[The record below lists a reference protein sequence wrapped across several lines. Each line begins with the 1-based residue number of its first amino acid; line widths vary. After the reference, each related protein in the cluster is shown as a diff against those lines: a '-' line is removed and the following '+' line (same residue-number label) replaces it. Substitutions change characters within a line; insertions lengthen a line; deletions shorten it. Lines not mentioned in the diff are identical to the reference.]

1 MTAFEIIL
9 ILACV
14 VLLTLLILVFKDK
27 WKLTRRFQK
36 VLDIEAEGK
45 KIKTTLEK
53 EQEEVRT
60 TTSQLEQQRNTLQV
74 EKERTESNIAKLKTQ
89 VSTLEDE
96 LNLQIH
102 GLYEPK
108 YDFGTSAQ
116 YKIAISEIRK
126 RQKAMI
132 RDKTAIPCSTE
143 WTVDGSR
150 TEGRKMTN
158 QYIRLMARAF
168 NGECDSIIPKV
179 KYNNHYRIEDRMIN
193 VFDAIN
199 KLGEPQRCEISEAY
213 LNLKIDELAL
223 VHEYQEKLQAEKEE
237 QYRIREQMREEARAQ
252 RELEKAQK
260 EAEQEEKRYQAALD
274 KARREIEQA
283 TGAKHTKLQSEV
295 QRLNELL
302 LEAQVNRERA
312 MSRAQMTRS
321 GHVYIISNIGSFGE
335 DIYKIGMT
343 RRLDPEDRIRE
354 LGGAPVPFRFD
365 VHAMI
370 YSEDAPTLENALHK
384 ALERR
389 RVNRINPRKE
399 FFNVSLEE
407 VEEIVHQ
414 QDVNAEFIRIPPA
427 EEFRKTLAIINE
439 EVNHN
444 YNSSVADGIEP
455 VKEA

>member
-1 MTAFEIIL
+1 MSPFEIIL
-9 ILACV
+9 SIACIGLL
-14 VLLTLLILVFKDK
+14 VLLVLVFKQK
-27 WKLTRRFQK
+27 WQLSRRFRG
-36 VLDIEAEGK
+36 VIDIEAEK
-45 KIKTTLEK
+45 KQVEAEIT
-53 EQEEVRT
+53 
-60 TTSQLEQQRNTLQV
+60 QLQQQRTSAQSRLDETQDTVLN
-74 EKERTESNIAKLKTQ
+74 LKKQ

-96 LNLQIH
+96 LNLQSFGI
-102 GLYEPK
+102 YELK
-108 YDFGTSAQ
+108 YDFGTSAR
-116 YKIAISEIRK
+116 YKIELDGI
-126 RQKAMI
+126 RQKQKTMI
-132 RDKTAIPCSTE
+132 REKTAIPCSAQ

-179 KYNNHYRIEDRMIN
+179 KYNNYHRIADRIIN
-193 VFDAIN
+193 VFHAIN
-199 KLGEPQRCEISEAY
+199 KLGKSQRCEISQAY
-213 LNLKIDELAL
+213 LNLKIEELRL

-252 RELEKAQK
+252 RELEKAQQ
-260 EAEQEEKRYQAALD
+260 EAEKEERRYQVALD
-274 KARREIEQA
+274 RARRKIEKT
-283 TGAKHTKLQSEV
+283 TGARHTKLQSEV

-302 LEAQVNRERA
+302 LEAQTNKERA

-335 DIYKIGMT
+335 NVYKIGMT

-370 YSEDAPTLENALHK
+370 YSEDAPALENALHK
-384 ALERR
+384 TLEGR

-407 VEEIVHQ
+407 IEKITRR
-414 QDVNAEFIRIPPA
+414 QDVNAAFIRIPPA
-427 EEFRKTLAIINE
+427 EEFRKTQAIIEE
-439 EVNHN
+439 EVR
-444 YNSSVADGIEP
+444 YASYEED
-455 VKEA
+455 

>member
-14 VLLTLLILVFKDK
+14 ALSTLLILVFKDK

-45 KIKTTLEK
+45 KIKDALEK
-53 EQEEVRT
+53 EQEKVRT
-60 TTSQLEQQRNTLQV
+60 TTSQLEQKRNTLQG
-74 EKERTESNIAKLKTQ
+74 EKESTERTISKLKKQ

-108 YDFGTSAQ
+108 YDFGTSAR
-116 YKIAISEIRK
+116 YKAEIDRIRK
-126 RQKAMI
+126 TQKAMI
-132 RDKTAIPCSTE
+132 REKTAVVCKAE

-150 TEGRKMTN
+150 VEGRKMTN

-168 NGECDSIIPKV
+168 NGECDSIISKV
-179 KYNNHYRIEDRMIN
+179 RYNNYYRITERIHS
-193 VFDAIN
+193 VFIAIN
-199 KLGEPQRCEISEAY
+199 KLGVSQKCEINPDYFDA
-213 LNLKIDELAL
+213 KIEELSL

-252 RELEKAQK
+252 RELEKAQQ
-260 EAEQEEKRYQAALD
+260 EAEKEEKRYQVALD
-274 KARREIEQA
+274 RARREIEKS
-283 TGAKHTKLQSEV
+283 TGARHTKLQSEV

-302 LEAQVNRERA
+302 LEAQANKERA

-335 DIYKIGMT
+335 NVYKIGMT

-384 ALERR
+384 ALEKR

-407 VEEIVHQ
+407 IEEIVRQ
-414 QDVNAEFIRIPPA
+414 QDVNAEFIRVPLA

-439 EVNHN
+439 EVN
-444 YNSSVADGIEP
+444 YG
-455 VKEA
+455 

>member
-1 MTAFEIIL
+1 MNNQEMLEKLRTELANIDTIIGH
-9 ILACV
+9 
-14 VLLTLLILVFKDK
+14 LTEMM
-27 WKLTRRFQK
+27 
-36 VLDIEAEGK
+36 LDAGVEGE
-45 KIKTTLEK
+45 KIKAILEK
-53 EQEEVRT
+53 EQEGIQAT
-60 TTSQLEQQRNTLQV
+60 ISSLLLQRNMLVVQ
-74 EKERTESNIAKLKTQ
+74 KENTEGTIAELKKQ
-89 VSTLEDE
+89 LSTLEDE
-96 LNLQIH
+96 LNLQAH

-108 YDFGTSAQ
+108 YDFKTSAR
-116 YKIAISEIRK
+116 YKIAIGDIRK
-126 RQKAMI
+126 SQKAMI
-132 RDKTAIPCSTE
+132 RDKTAIVCTTE
-143 WTVDGSR
+143 WTVDGSKV
-150 TEGRKMTN
+150 EGRKMTN

-179 KYNNHYRIEDRMIN
+179 RYNNYYRIAERIHSA
-193 VFDAIN
+193 FIAIN
-199 KLGEPQRCEISEAY
+199 KLGVSQKCEINPDYFDS
-213 LNLKIDELAL
+213 KIEELSL

-252 RELEKAQK
+252 QEFEKAQK
-260 EAEQEEKRYQAALD
+260 EAEQEERRYQAALD

-283 TGAKHTKLQSEV
+283 TGAKYTKLQFEV

-302 LEAQVNRERA
+302 LEAQANKERA

-389 RVNRINPRKE
+389 RVNQINPRKE

-407 VEEIVHQ
+407 IESIVHQ
-414 QDVNAEFIRIPPA
+414 QDVNAEFIRMPPA
-427 EEFRKTLAIINE
+427 EEFRKTLAIIDE
-439 EVNHN
+439 EVNYDSN
-444 YNSSVADGIEP
+444 EAIADEVGSIN
-455 VKEA
+455 